1 MDLLKVSSLSDLGIC
16 QVEFLNRILGKVER
30 TPYMK
35 TGEKHHEKLTEGME
49 KISNED
55 IIRLVKEGNKFTVR
69 EVFVRSNE
77 SKLIGR
83 VDQIDFLGFKR
94 GLFSFK
100 NAKNSAIISDDKFS
114 RKEHFN
120 IPNYYKLQLAGYSVA
135 LESDRRFEELVDV
148 IGVKLAFHNI
158 ETRKH
163 VNTFEVNSDKL
174 DLWETKIP
182 KVVDE
187 GLKIIDKEKA
197 EHKGFDIETGK
208 WGNCWK
214 HKSYSI

>member
-1 MDLLKVSSLSDLGIC
+1 MNLLKISSLSDLGIC
-16 QVEFLNRILGKVER
+16 QVEFLDKMLGKVER
-30 TPYMK
+30 TPSMK

-49 KISNED
+49 KISDED

-69 EVFVRSNE
+69 EVSVRSNE
-77 SKLIGR
+77 TKLIGR

-100 NAKNSAIISDDKFS
+100 NTKNSAIISDDKFS
-114 RKEHFN
+114 RKEHFD
-120 IPNYYKLQLAGYSVA
+120 IPNYYKLQLAGYSVG
-135 LESDRRFEELVDV
+135 LQSDPRFEELVDV

-158 ETRKH
+158 ETREH
-163 VNTFEVNSDKL
+163 VNTFEVDSDKL
-174 DLWETKIP
+174 DLWENKIP

-187 GLKIIDKEKA
+187 GLKILDKGKA
-197 EHKGFDIETGK
+197 EHKGFNIETGK
-208 WGNCWK
+208 WDNCWK